1 MNIEKQ
7 SYINLHT
14 AVFLFGFTAILGA
27 LIDLPSASLVWW
39 RVLIT
44 CISILMFFKIIP
56 TIKKLPFKRVMTFM
70 GIGLLVGIHW
80 LTFYGTI
87 KIASASVALVSISTA
102 SFFTAIFEPILTGKK
117 IQILELGIG
126 ALMIPGMIIIFN
138 DADTHLI
145 NGFMLGIVSAIFAS
159 LFSVLNKINID
170 HADNYTITF
179 LELGSATI
187 GIGIYLLIKHWL
199 GDDFRFMP
207 PTLLDWGYI
216 LVLALVCTTLAY
228 VLSLKAMEYLSAFDT
243 NLAINLEPIYGMI
256 LAAVILK
263 EHKNLNTSFYI
274 GSAIIVL
281 SVFLYPFLKKR
292 LKK

>member
-1 MNIEKQ
+1 
-7 SYINLHT
+7 
-14 AVFLFGFTAILGA
+14 
-27 LIDLPSASLVWW
+27 
-39 RVLIT
+39 
-44 CISILMFFKIIP
+44 
-56 TIKKLPFKRVMTFM
+56 MTFM

-87 KIASASVALVSISTA
+87 KMASASVALVSISTA
-102 SFFTAIFEPILTGKK
+102 SFFTAIFEPIFTRKK

-126 ALMIPGMIIIFN
+126 ALMIPGMMIIFN

-145 NGFMLGIVSAIFAS
+145 NGFLLGIVSAMFAS

-187 GIGIYLLIKHWL
+187 GIGIYLLVKHWL

-207 PTLLDWGYI
+207 PSLLDWGYI

-292 LKK
+292 LKND